1 MRFERNVIALL
12 TAAALAACGG
22 GDAGANQAAGG
33 QSAAADPA
41 PAAAPA
47 ASSME
52 QQGPLPAGVTAQ
64 MVTAGKQIFSGQGI
78 CYTCHGPDGT
88 GTQLA
93 PDLTDSEWQHFDK
106 KPSLD
111 QVVQLVMTGVPN
123 PISHPAPM
131 PPKGGANLSDE
142 QVRDVAAYILT
153 LSPTPSSN

>member
-22 GDAGANQAAGG
+22 GDAGANQMASGDQG
-33 QSAAADPA
+33 AAADPA
-41 PAAAPA
+41 PAATPS
-47 ASSME
+47 SSME
-52 QQGPLPAGVTAQ
+52 QQGPLPEGVTAQ
-64 MVTAGKQIFSGQGI
+64 MVTAGKQIFTGQGI

-93 PDLTDSEWQHFDK
+93 PDLTDSEWLHFDS

-111 QVVQLVMTGVPN
+111 QVVQLIETGVPN

-131 PPKGGANLSDE
+131 PPKGGSSISDE
-142 QVRDVAAYILT
+142 QVRDVAAYVLT